1 MKNITVHVHGMHC
14 TSCEMLLKHD
24 FKKIKGVD
32 VHDISHKKGT
42 IDLSYVDEASLKQVH
57 SIIKE
62 RGYEVLENE
71 EAAKSKKKHANTLT
85 DYIEMFLIVAIF
97 GIVAWILDEAKLYQY
112 FPSVGEDAGVIVS
125 LLLGLVASVSTCLAL
140 VGGIVVSF
148 GSTYKIA
155 PDHKHPLLAH
165 AKPHLLF
172 HLGRFVTFVVLG
184 GLLGLVGSLFNLSLG
199 FTSYLTFLI
208 GIVMLYIGLQILDIV
223 PNITTLGFHMPKRF
237 SSKFGALQEAE
248 HASAP
253 LLLGGI
259 TFFLPCGFTQ
269 GVQLSA
275 IASGSFVSGA
285 MMTGAFALGTFPVLL
300 GIGIGSSY
308 AKDIKAKTFKRF
320 IGILILIFGLYSL
333 NNGLRLYGVGF
344 DPFQSPSTD
353 APNKVVISEDGYQ
366 EIYMTANWTF
376 EPSNFVIQKDIPVR
390 WIIDGQN
397 VSGCISE
404 LVIPE
409 LGLDFNLEK
418 GENIIE
424 FTPTEVGDMSFSCWM
439 GMVGGNFT
447 VVE

>member
-1 MKNITVHVHGMHC
+1 
-14 TSCEMLLKHD
+14 
-24 FKKIKGVD
+24 
-32 VHDISHKKGT
+32 
-42 IDLSYVDEASLKQVH
+42 
-57 SIIKE
+57 
-62 RGYEVLENE
+62 
-71 EAAKSKKKHANTLT
+71 
-85 DYIEMFLIVAIF
+85 
-97 GIVAWILDEAKLYQY
+97 
-112 FPSVGEDAGVIVS
+112 
-125 LLLGLVASVSTCLAL
+125 
-140 VGGIVVSF
+140 
-148 GSTYKIA
+148 
-155 PDHKHPLLAH
+155 
-165 AKPHLLF
+165 
-172 HLGRFVTFVVLG
+172 
-184 GLLGLVGSLFNLSLG
+184 
-199 FTSYLTFLI
+199 
-208 GIVMLYIGLQILDIV
+208 
-223 PNITTLGFHMPKRF
+223 
-237 SSKFGALQEAE
+237 
-248 HASAP
+248 
-253 LLLGGI
+253 
-259 TFFLPCGFTQ
+259 
-269 GVQLSA
+269 
-275 IASGSFVSGA
+275 
-285 MMTGAFALGTFPVLL
+285 MTGAFALGTFPVLL